1 MIMFGFFGC
10 CRCCGKCRNGRES
23 CGNCGR
29 TCGTCG
35 SCPVCPGRPVPVP
48 PLPPFPP
55 TPPFTPASP
64 YTLLMTS
71 GGQVLTVSAAAGA
84 STASALV
91 GGTSGTEGPA
101 FGSPVALSPE
111 QQAVAAIVPAGG
123 CVRSF
128 TASWIASA
136 PPLGAVAGRMY
147 AALFADASGNGV
159 YSLVPGSLTRLSGV
173 VDGTVTAGNV
183 FVGTSRPRSVLT
195 AGSRLLT
202 MFYMLDSA
210 GNAALTGYGS
220 AALTL

>member
-1 MIMFGFFGC
+1 
-10 CRCCGKCRNGRES
+10 
-23 CGNCGR
+23 
-29 TCGTCG
+29 
-35 SCPVCPGRPVPVP
+35 
-48 PLPPFPP
+48 
-55 TPPFTPASP
+55 
-64 YTLLMTS
+64 MTS
-71 GGQVLTVSAAAGA
+71 GGQALTVSAAAGA

-173 VDGTVTAGNV
+173 VDGTVTAGSV

-210 GNAALTGYGS
+210 GNASLTGYGS